1 MGKVLYI
8 QLVSPVLGMPLL
20 LEVAAAEPV
29 AGAVL
34 AAELHRRWPT
44 VRWFWSDRN
53 LEQVERLPLQGRI
66 LLGDAPMDPAAVR
79 GSMSLRRGSSPVLV
93 VLRGPDP
100 GGSLHLRRG
109 VYALGRGEVDL
120 SVGDPQLSRRHAL
133 LRVND
138 TSIVL
143 SDEGS
148 ANGVFFAQL
157 PITERRILLGDTF
170 TAGTSSFAVLPA
182 RGMPEGNPR
191 WPPEPVVIDATE
203 PGSRLAMLLV
213 GALAPLGLGVG
224 LFLMTHSVF
233 FLAFSAI
240 SLLTGGLPALM
251 ILSARKRF
259 RRAWIAATLMDATR
273 REDLAPPVGAV
284 AAGLAGSSAVD
295 TDKLPALVIG
305 RGRGSAWLKT
315 TGGADPPPPKASHRR
330 GAKRRARK
338 RRQDHVRRALATDSS
353 MAIEPGVL
361 SDSPVLLRLPPGRGV
376 WFKGTETTWGPVL
389 RAAIVRWLPL
399 LNSGA
404 LRLVVLG
411 PAGFLPAEFLMLA
424 GVRVIPTG
432 ASLPSSPLPTIVLRC
447 WAAEMYQKSNDERAQ
462 MPSAGSSWLFCGGPD
477 PGTEAEVLIDVAAQ
491 TVLLRSEGR
500 AHNPWALGLP
510 ASPGGGRPRS
520 SASGRGRGRGGGF
533 TGDYS
538 PAGTSSGASRS
549 GDTSEQRNA
558 GFDAELHP
566 ELEAISMRAL
576 ANAIALLLPSDLG
589 TTPGTGLSIPTA
601 NTRDADSGQGVD
613 GGVIGEGIEEV
624 PGIAHRLTAIIGDS
638 EGGPLHLDME
648 ADGPHLLIAGTTG
661 SGKSELLR
669 TLVLGFAAG
678 TAPDELAF
686 MLVDF
691 KGGATLAPL
700 SGLPHVQNIVTDLD
714 AAAGERILELLGHE
728 LQRREKFLASYGA
741 TDWKDFH
748 HTRTASDPP
757 LARLVVVIDEF
768 RVFATELPEALER
781 MVHIATV
788 GRSLGVHLVLSTQRP
803 AGIISAPLRANIGT
817 VIALRT
823 IGEFESNDLISTGA
837 AARLDPSVPGMAY
850 FRRGAGPAELFRARV
865 NARPSVPA
873 AVRAFG
879 SSLGT
884 ELFSTALALNPGSD
898 EDSADATGEELQLLV
913 ASIRARYQEVEPAV
927 NPFSPALKATLAR
940 IPRSVARRVPPEQG
954 IVGLVDRPALPQAEA
969 LVFDPANTP
978 RLMVCGLPGSG
989 IERVPEL
996 LIHAANQRGLT
1007 IPAMLLD
1014 GNGTLESLGAHG
1026 SVGGYFGPG
1035 DSWRI
1040 NELLLQLGNPACVG
1054 QVLLVVCGLGGW
1066 AQVLEANAFMRLEA
1080 FLTGFARMAPQL
1092 GRALVICGD
1101 RDLTGSRAASL
1112 CETRWYLPRGA
1123 GPEVLMGWPPLRKV
1137 SPHEGR
1143 GIVIAPQEPAKGV
1156 EFQLLDGPP
1165 DGNRAAET
1173 PPKLWIR
1180 NLELPDRLSSHELS
1194 RLESSSTLPPALAIG
1209 VCGPD
1214 NAAFIWSP
1222 GSCGIVIGREGA
1234 GKERLMNHLAML
1246 GHSEAG
1252 HTVRF
1257 REEQQLP
1264 TDATEFLAGHPGVSR
1279 VLIER
1284 ADRRVSEASRAIQVL
1299 LGANLQVVL
1308 SAEPSARLLFELGL
1322 SAVVR
1327 DQRSFL
1333 VLDPQFGA
1341 DADPSGFRLSP
1352 VVRSIRGRALV
1363 FDHGIIRQIQCVNQT
1378 PSVAG

>member
-8 QLVSPVLGMPLL
+8 QLVSPVLGMPVL

-29 AGAVL
+29 GGAVL

-66 LLGDAPMDPAAVR
+66 LLGDAPMEPAAVR

-93 VLRGPDP
+93 VLHGPDP

-120 SVGDPQLSRRHAL
+120 SIGDLQLSRRHAL
-133 LRVND
+133 LRVSD

-148 ANGVFFAQL
+148 ANGVFFAHL

-191 WPPEPVVIDATE
+191 WPPEPVVIDAAE

-259 RRAWIAATLMDATR
+259 RRAWIAATLMDAAR

-295 TDKLPALVIG
+295 TDRLPALVIG

-315 TGGADPPPPKASHRR
+315 TGGADPPPPKISHRR
-330 GAKRRARK
+330 GAKRRARI
-338 RRQDHVRRALATDSS
+338 RRQDHVRRALVTDSS

-424 GVRVIPTG
+424 GVKVVPTG
-432 ASLPSSPLPTIVLRC
+432 ASLPSSPLPTIVLCC

-510 ASPGGGRPRS
+510 APPGGGRPRS
-520 SASGRGRGRGGGF
+520 SASGRGRGI
-533 TGDYS
+533 TGTYS
-538 PAGTSSGASRS
+538 PAGPSSDASRS
-549 GDTSEQRNA
+549 RDTSEQRNA
-558 GFDAELHP
+558 GFDAELHL
-566 ELEAISMRAL
+566 ELERISMRAL
-576 ANAIALLLPSDLG
+576 ANAISLLLPSDLG
-589 TTPGTGLSIPTA
+589 TTPVTGLSIPTA

-613 GGVIGEGIEEV
+613 GGVIREGIEEV
-624 PGIAHRLTAIIGDS
+624 PGIAHRLSAIIGDS
-638 EGGPLHLDME
+638 EGGPVHLDME

-728 LQRREKFLASYGA
+728 LHRREKFLASYGA

-757 LARLVVVIDEF
+757 LPRLVVVIDEF

-837 AARLDPSVPGMAY
+837 AARLDPGVPGMAY
-850 FRRGAGPAELFRARV
+850 FRRGAGPAALFRARV

-873 AVRAFG
+873 GVRAFG
-879 SSLGT
+879 SNLGT
-884 ELFSTALALNPGSD
+884 ELFSTALALNPGSA
-898 EDSADATGEELQLLV
+898 EDPADATGEELQLLV
-913 ASIRARYQEVEPAV
+913 ASIRARYKEVEPAV
-927 NPFSPALKATLAR
+927 NPFSPALDATLAR
-940 IPRSVARRVPPEQG
+940 IPRSVARRVPLEQG
-954 IVGLVDRPALPQAEA
+954 IVGLLDRPALPQAEA
-969 LVFDPANTP
+969 LVFDPAHTP

-996 LIHAANQRGLT
+996 LIHAANQRGFT

-1014 GNGTLESLGAHG
+1014 GNGTLESLGTHG

-1165 DGNRAAET
+1165 DGNRATEPT
-1173 PPKLWIR
+1173 PKLWIR

-1234 GKERLMNHLAML
+1234 GKESLMNHLAML

-1284 ADRRVSEASRAIQVL
+1284 TDRRVSEASQAIQVL

>member
-8 QLVSPVLGMPLL
+8 QLVSPVLGMPVL

-79 GSMSLRRGSSPVLV
+79 GSMSLRRDSSPVLV

-120 SVGDPQLSRRHAL
+120 SVGDLQLSRRHAL
-133 LRVND
+133 LRVSD

-191 WPPEPVVIDATE
+191 WPPEPVVIDAAE

-259 RRAWIAATLMDATR
+259 RRAWIAATLMDAAR

-295 TDKLPALVIG
+295 TDRLPALVIG

-315 TGGADPPPPKASHRR
+315 TGGADPPPPKTSHRR
-330 GAKRRARK
+330 GVKRRARK
-338 RRQDHVRRALATDSS
+338 RRQDRVRRALATDSS

-533 TGDYS
+533 TGAYS

-601 NTRDADSGQGVD
+601 HTRDTDSGQGVD

-700 SGLPHVQNIVTDLD
+700 SG
-714 AAAGERILELLGHE
+714 
-728 LQRREKFLASYGA
+728 
-741 TDWKDFH
+741 
-748 HTRTASDPP
+748 
-757 LARLVVVIDEF
+757 
-768 RVFATELPEALER
+768 
-781 MVHIATV
+781 
-788 GRSLGVHLVLSTQRP
+788 
-803 AGIISAPLRANIGT
+803 
-817 VIALRT
+817 
-823 IGEFESNDLISTGA
+823 
-837 AARLDPSVPGMAY
+837 
-850 FRRGAGPAELFRARV
+850 
-865 NARPSVPA
+865 
-873 AVRAFG
+873 
-879 SSLGT
+879 
-884 ELFSTALALNPGSD
+884 
-898 EDSADATGEELQLLV
+898 
-913 ASIRARYQEVEPAV
+913 
-927 NPFSPALKATLAR
+927 
-940 IPRSVARRVPPEQG
+940 
-954 IVGLVDRPALPQAEA
+954 
-969 LVFDPANTP
+969 
-978 RLMVCGLPGSG
+978 
-989 IERVPEL
+989 
-996 LIHAANQRGLT
+996 
-1007 IPAMLLD
+1007 
-1014 GNGTLESLGAHG
+1014 
-1026 SVGGYFGPG
+1026 
-1035 DSWRI
+1035 
-1040 NELLLQLGNPACVG
+1040 
-1054 QVLLVVCGLGGW
+1054 
-1066 AQVLEANAFMRLEA
+1066 
-1080 FLTGFARMAPQL
+1080 
-1092 GRALVICGD
+1092 
-1101 RDLTGSRAASL
+1101 
-1112 CETRWYLPRGA
+1112 
-1123 GPEVLMGWPPLRKV
+1123 
-1137 SPHEGR
+1137 
-1143 GIVIAPQEPAKGV
+1143 
-1156 EFQLLDGPP
+1156 
-1165 DGNRAAET
+1165 
-1173 PPKLWIR
+1173 
-1180 NLELPDRLSSHELS
+1180 
-1194 RLESSSTLPPALAIG
+1194 
-1209 VCGPD
+1209 
-1214 NAAFIWSP
+1214 
-1222 GSCGIVIGREGA
+1222 
-1234 GKERLMNHLAML
+1234 
-1246 GHSEAG
+1246 
-1252 HTVRF
+1252 
-1257 REEQQLP
+1257 
-1264 TDATEFLAGHPGVSR
+1264 
-1279 VLIER
+1279 
-1284 ADRRVSEASRAIQVL
+1284 
-1299 LGANLQVVL
+1299 
-1308 SAEPSARLLFELGL
+1308 
-1322 SAVVR
+1322 
-1327 DQRSFL
+1327 
-1333 VLDPQFGA
+1333 
-1341 DADPSGFRLSP
+1341 
-1352 VVRSIRGRALV
+1352 
-1363 FDHGIIRQIQCVNQT
+1363 
-1378 PSVAG
+1378 